1 MNEVEIMEKRTL
13 VKPKVLLESAVEI
26 VPADCTPYILR
37 VHGPLFLA
45 STPCAVKIQIAR
57 FFPCFGCN

>member
-13 VKPKVLLESAVEI
+13 VKPKVLLENAVEI

-37 VHGPLFLA
+37 VHGPLFLT
-45 STPCAVKIQIAR
+45 STP
-57 FFPCFGCN
+57 